1 MQAAHQAG
9 GHSTGHQTAQVGQAV
24 SPAGTP
30 VELLGAERDEPVPV
44 HHQTPF
50 AHLSHGSSDP
60 LAPVGDGCR
69 PIEAGRPPVAVVA
82 PWEPSSLTSAGAA
95 GPCSQGRHNGDSVP
109 PMPPVVCRFDDL
121 RAGVAVVAHDLVDE
135 VVADRPDQV
144 PAVLDT
150 VDAAVAAGHPAAG
163 MVAYEGGFGLG
174 DRVLV
179 APPSP
184 HGEVGPPLA
193 WFGIFRRLEAAA
205 PVVSVHRGHGGH
217 GPGDRGLGDR
227 GLGDRGL
234 GAGMDE
240 HGEPGGGAVGPPA
253 SLVGSLAHRRAD
265 SGPWE
270 ASDDHW
276 HWEMSRAE
284 HRAAVDGIRTRI
296 GVGDVYQ
303 VNLTQR
309 LERPSSS
316 LGSDQVL
323 ALYRALARA
332 QRGRSHALLHG
343 PDWTVLSASPEELF
357 ALDGTVVRCRPMKGT
372 ARRRHP
378 IGGSQ
383 DRRMA
388 EELVASAKER
398 AENVMIVDLMR
409 NDLGRVACPGSI
421 AVPELCRLEAYP
433 TVWQLTS
440 TVTGTV
446 PAGTGIGPLL
456 GALFPSG
463 SVTGAPKLAAMA
475 VIAEVERSA
484 RGVYCGT
491 IGWVTPSPSGV
502 RARFSVAIRTL
513 VADHRRGVAH
523 YGVGG
528 GITWSSRADAEWRE
542 LEAKAAILRGLPWGR
557 TPACD
562 APFVR

>member
-1 MQAAHQAG
+1 M
-9 GHSTGHQTAQVGQAV
+9 S
-24 SPAGTP
+24 
-30 VELLGAERDEPVPV
+30 
-44 HHQTPF
+44 
-50 AHLSHGSSDP
+50 
-60 LAPVGDGCR
+60 
-69 PIEAGRPPVAVVA
+69 
-82 PWEPSSLTSAGAA
+82 
-95 GPCSQGRHNGDSVP
+95 
-109 PMPPVVCRFDDL
+109 PVVCRFDDL
-121 RAGVAVVAHDLVDE
+121 RAGVAVVARDLVDE

-144 PAVLDT
+144 PAVLHT

-174 DRVLV
+174 DRVPID
-179 APPSP
+179 PPP
-184 HGEVGPPLA
+184 PCGELGPPLA
-193 WFGIFRRLEAAA
+193 WFGIFRRLETAA
-205 PVVSVHRGHGGH
+205 PVVPVQRGHGGH
-217 GPGDRGLGDR
+217 GTGDFGLGDV
-227 GLGDRGL
+227 GLGDVEPGDVGLDDFGL
-234 GAGMDE
+234 GDVGLDAGMDV
-240 HGEPGGGAVGPPA
+240 HGDPGGETVGPPGPP
-253 SLVGSLAHRRAD
+253 VGPLAHRRAD
-265 SGPWE
+265 STSWG

-284 HRAAVDGIRTRI
+284 HRAAVDGIRARI
-296 GVGDVYQ
+296 SVGDVYQ
-303 VNLTQR
+303 VNLTQG
-309 LERPSSS
+309 LERPSPS

-343 PDWTVLSASPEELF
+343 PDWTIVSASPEDLF

-378 IGGSQ
+378 LGGSQ

-440 TVTGTV
+440 DVTGTV
-446 PAGTGIGPLL
+446 PAGTGVGDLL

-463 SVTGAPKLAAMA
+463 SVTGAPKLAAMT
-475 VIAEVERSA
+475 VIAEIERSA

-513 VADHRRGVAH
+513 VVDHRRGVAR

-542 LEAKAAILRGLPWGR
+542 LEAKASILRGLPWGR
-557 TPACD
+557 TPARE
-562 APFVR
+562 APFVP